1 MSAAR
6 DKALAMLS
14 RGLDVDAVATRL
26 EVHRQT
32 VIRWRREEGKV
43 MHFGGRYKP
52 HVMATDDVRAGLPTC
67 ICGLLLP
74 CTCTGPR
81 SAVEFLG
88 RDGEARG
95 HMELPR

>member
-1 MSAAR
+1 MSA
-6 DKALAMLS
+6 
-14 RGLDVDAVATRL
+14 VAKIN
-26 EVHRQT
+26 RQL
-32 VIRWRREEGKV
+32 KV
-43 MHFGGRYKP
+43 TP
-52 HVMATDDVRAGLPTC
+52 EVRAGILGLVRAGSPYQPIAQRFNISETAVYQAAKRAGLTTC

-88 RDGEARG
+88 RDGESRG